1 MNLLSEVVMVNKS
14 TKINIHTIILF
25 NSSGIYE
32 VLMEVM
38 SSPPVLYTGM
48 IK

>member
-1 MNLLSEVVMVNKS
+1 MNLLSEVVVVNKS
-14 TKINIHTIILF
+14 TKINILF
-25 NSSGIYE
+25 NSFGICE

-38 SSPPVLYTGM
+38 SSPPVLYAGM